1 MPRQGGLFSFSGNF
15 EPQIAEP
22 LDSRLK
28 VKTMQAL
35 HDKETWV
42 AKDGGL
48 YVYRGMIV
56 AVTNDPEEEN
66 NGVYYLNNADDV
78 ENADSWLKLSY
89 DKTINIDIDVAENG
103 GLKLKDNALSIDD
116 DITFVFDCG
125 GSTDLLD

>member
-1 MPRQGGLFSFSGNF
+1 MPRQKGLFSFSGNF

-28 VKTMQAL
+28 VKTIEAL
-35 HDKETWV
+35 CDRETWI

-48 YVYRGMIV
+48 YAYKGMLV
-56 AVTNDPEEEN
+56 SVTDDPDEDKI
-66 NGVYYLNNADDV
+66 GLYYLNNIDDI
-78 ENADSWLKLSY
+78 ENIDSWLKLSIA
-89 DKTINIDIDVAENG
+89 DNINIDLGVAENG

-125 GSTDLLD
+125 RSTDI